1 MDQFTDFPDVSS
13 QDNFELFEKLK
24 SEETNDMNFDQ
35 YTGKVYKDL
44 SKIENEIISNLIKH
58 DKDFL
63 NMFKSFSE
71 TEIILNSLETKLL
84 GFKDKLKDIN
94 QDMKS
99 LQSKSNN
106 ITVKYQNRKEFE
118 EELFRLLDSIILAPD
133 FLNDIINKD
142 IDEEFI
148 KKIKLLDEKLAIF
161 QSGDVLPESNAI
173 DEIVPEM
180 RKTLAKVCSK
190 IYSFILNALLM
201 INKPNTNIQ
210 ILQKHYVQKNAVLIA
225 FLKKHAVSMYKELVN
240 KYTQLMEK
248 IYTAS
253 TQKYC
258 QELSKLVYDNHD
270 KFSLIS
276 SDQLNKDLFLLVNER
291 KKNILKEIENESIV
305 PVIAQKSKTSYFYEQ
320 VFQSLNKFIMDL
332 ITWEV
337 LFFNDF
343 FEMRMNVSI
352 SYLNSIFKSSVSF
365 IYDHIQ
371 KNIINKCNDFFA
383 ISLTIIV
390 NHEQAK
396 IMENMKINHLDL
408 YFGK

>member
-1 MDQFTDFPDVSS
+1 
-13 QDNFELFEKLK
+13 
-24 SEETNDMNFDQ
+24 
-35 YTGKVYKDL
+35 
-44 SKIENEIISNLIKH
+44 
-58 DKDFL
+58 
-63 NMFKSFSE
+63 
-71 TEIILNSLETKLL
+71 
-84 GFKDKLKDIN
+84 
-94 QDMKS
+94 
-99 LQSKSNN
+99 
-106 ITVKYQNRKEFE
+106 
-118 EELFRLLDSIILAPD
+118 
-133 FLNDIINKD
+133 
-142 IDEEFI
+142 
-148 KKIKLLDEKLAIF
+148 
-161 QSGDVLPESNAI
+161 
-173 DEIVPEM
+173 
-180 RKTLAKVCSK
+180 
-190 IYSFILNALLM
+190 
-201 INKPNTNIQ
+201 
-210 ILQKHYVQKNAVLIA
+210 
-225 FLKKHAVSMYKELVN
+225 
-240 KYTQLMEK
+240 MEK

-276 SDQLNKDLFLLVNER
+276 SDQLNKDLFLLVNDR

-305 PVIAQKSKTSYFYEQ
+305 PVIAQKSKTTYFYEQ

-371 KNIINKCNDFFA
+371 KNIIIKCNDFFA
-383 ISLTIIV
+383 ISLIIIV